1 MLPKPRPK
9 IFLQD
14 GFVVVIDAG
23 HGGHDPGANIGLGN
37 GQLIAEKDITLS
49 MAKALGDA
57 LHARNI
63 HHVFTRED
71 DRYVGLQE
79 RVDLA
84 KKFGGNLLVSLHVNS
99 APRKTAS
106 GISIYTLSDQAT
118 DDLAA
123 DFAMQENNALGIPK
137 ERAQISS
144 QRTQKKITQVSDQL
158 ATGMIMSVAGH
169 GEILE
174 RPLRKANFVVLRA
187 YNMPA
192 VLVELGFL
200 SHPGDLDLLFDPAW
214 RSKTSTALADAI
226 MVWQRKVM
234 N

>member
-1 MLPKPRPK
+1 LS
-9 IFLQD
+9 QEE
-14 GFVVVIDAG
+14 FVVVIDAG
-23 HGGHDPGANIGLGN
+23 HGGRDPGANIGLGD

-49 MAKALGDA
+49 MARALGDA
-57 LHARNI
+57 LRVRNI
-63 HHVFTRED
+63 NHVFTRED

-79 RVDLA
+79 RVALA
-84 KKFGGNLLVSLHVNS
+84 KKLGGDVLVSLHVNT

-106 GISIYTLSDQAT
+106 GLSIYTLSKEASDN
-118 DDLAA
+118 LAA
-123 DFAMQENNALGIPK
+123 DFARQENDALGMKKGDAEAI
-137 ERAQISS
+137 S
-144 QRTQKKITQVSDQL
+144 QRMQKKITRISDQL

-174 RPLRKANFVVLRA
+174 RPLRKANFAVLRA

-214 RSKTSTALADAI
+214 RAKTSLALADAI
-226 MVWQRKVM
+226 LVWQEKVI
-234 N
+234 NK